1 MQILVTGAS
10 GRVGSRLLPE
20 LADHGHA
27 IVAWSGRTAG
37 VVAGIDLR
45 RVDLSDLPAVRS
57 AVELANPD
65 LIIHAGAMSSA
76 EAVRRQPALGWDV
89 NVRATEVLSAW
100 AGEHQRRL
108 LFTSTDL
115 VFDGTKSWYRESD
128 EAVPLVE
135 YGRTK
140 LAAEAIVLANCRG
153 LVVRL
158 SMLYGPTL
166 TPEPAYFDQ
175 AIATLRSGM
184 PQAFFED
191 EFRTPLDYATAA
203 RVLVRLAESDAQ
215 GIIHLGGPERVSRFE
230 LMRRAAAALGARADL
245 VRANRRGDGALLEP
259 RPGDVSLDTGLL
271 RGLFSDLEIPGIE
284 GALSPDERD

>member
-166 TPEPAYFDQ
+166 TAEPAYFDQ
-175 AIATLRSGM
+175 AIAALRSGM

-203 RVLVRLAESDAQ
+203 RALVRLAESDAQ

>member
-76 EAVRRQPALGWDV
+76 EAVRRQPALGWVV

-100 AGEHQRRL
+100 AGANQRRL

-140 LAAEAIVLANCRG
+140 LAAEGIVLANCRG

>member
-140 LAAEAIVLANCRG
+140 LAAEGIVLANCRG